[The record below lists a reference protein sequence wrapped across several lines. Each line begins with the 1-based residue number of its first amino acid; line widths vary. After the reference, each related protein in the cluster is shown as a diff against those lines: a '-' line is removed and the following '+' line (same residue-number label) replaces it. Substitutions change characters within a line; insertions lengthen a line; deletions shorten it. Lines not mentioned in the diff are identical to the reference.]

1 MTLLTFIDHEKVFDK
16 VEFSQNNYLSQEH
29 YAVLRYDLSVPL
41 FICLCVC
48 KITQNVK
55 YGF

>member
-1 MTLLTFIDHEKVFDK
+1 MTLLTFIDHEEVFDK